1 MHPAALEPFTRH
13 AGGLLMSTTLEP
25 ADTPVPP
32 APTSGIRGAAVRR
45 GDRTFAG
52 LSRLAGVVILGTMAS
67 IAIFLIWKA
76 IPGLQANTVNFFT
89 TKEWFPDQTPSVF
102 GIAALTFGTL
112 MTAAI
117 AMVLAVP
124 VGVGIA
130 LFIAHY
136 ASRRLA
142 TVLGF
147 VTDLLAAVPS
157 IIFGM
162 WGLEFLTPHIQGLTQ
177 WLNDYLGFI
186 PLFANTQGIY
196 TKSIFIAGVVLAIM
210 VLPTVSAITRE
221 VFVQVPRSHIE
232 AALALGATRW
242 EMVRMAVFPFAR
254 PGMVSASM
262 LGLGRALG
270 ETIAVALILSAS
282 YDINP
287 HITEPSGNTFAANIA
302 LRWNE
307 AGTIGLSALVAS
319 GLVLFVI
326 TLAVNMAA
334 RLVIARRS
342 EFAGAA

>member
-1 MHPAALEPFTRH
+1 
-13 AGGLLMSTTLEP
+13 MSTTLEP
-25 ADTPVPP
+25 PGVPTPPVD
-32 APTSGIRGAAVRR
+32 SGMIRGAAVRP
-45 GDRTFAG
+45 GDRAFKD
-52 LSRLAGVVILGTMAS
+52 LSRSSGIFILVTMAA
-67 IAIFLIWKA
+67 IAAFLIWRA
-76 IPGLQANTVNFFT
+76 IPSLQANTVNFFT
-89 TKEWFPDQTPSVF
+89 TQVWFPDQTPVVF

-117 AMVLAVP
+117 AMLLAVP
-124 VGVGIA
+124 VGIGIA

-142 TVLGF
+142 AGLAF

-162 WGLEFLTPHIQGLTQ
+162 WGLQFLTPHMAGLGQ

-186 PLFANTQGIY
+186 PLFRNDTGQY
-196 TKSIFIAGVVLAIM
+196 SKSILIAGVVLAIM

-221 VFVQVPRSHIE
+221 VFVQVPRAHIE

-242 EMVRMAVFPFAR
+242 EMVRLAVFPFSR
-254 PGMVSASM
+254 PGMISASM

-282 YDINP
+282 YEINP
-287 HITEPSGNTFAANIA
+287 HITEPGGNTFAANIA

-307 AGTIGLSALVAS
+307 AGDIGLSALVAS

-326 TLAVNMAA
+326 TLGVNVAA
-334 RLVIARRS
+334 RMIISRRS
-342 EFAGAA
+342 EFSGAG